1 MKLEEMT
8 DTLLHTYNDGS
19 LLKKTTIQALLK
31 IPNWKGNRILD
42 EGHAEK
48 LAGSIDR
55 MESLDK
61 GYFVI
66 VIEEPDASGK
76 ITEQRYVVDGQ
87 HRLSI
92 LRKTFMLG
100 DFPATVT
107 EKYVKSESDAIEY
120 FNSIN
125 SSKPIHW
132 EEDPMMVVN
141 RFLAAL
147 ETEFNAG
154 LKKSDLLIRNT
165 RTRQPFLCIDNVRE
179 ALLPLVDRL
188 KGMKPSEF
196 AANVRA
202 WNTRKLT
209 DLELAVSVKPDNIS
223 ENCIARKFALADRF
237 SSMPW
242 IVAALRK

>member
-1 MKLEEMT
+1 MT
-8 DTLLHTYNDGS
+8 DILLHTYNDGS
-19 LLKKTTIQALLK
+19 ILKKTTIQALLK

-42 EGHAEK
+42 EVHADK
-48 LAGSIDR
+48 LASSIDR

-66 VIEEPDASGK
+66 VIEEPDAAGK

-92 LRKTFMLG
+92 LRRTFMLG

-107 EKYVKSESDAIEY
+107 EKYVKSESEAIEY

-154 LKKSDLLIRNT
+154 LKKGDLLIRNAKT
-165 RTRQPFLCIDNVRE
+165 CRPFLCVDDIRQ
-179 ALLPLVDRL
+179 ALIPLVERL
-188 KGMKPSEF
+188 KGMKPLEF

-202 WNTRKLT
+202 WNTRKLA
-209 DLELAVSVKPDNIS
+209 DLELAISVKPDCMT
-223 ENCIARKFALADRF
+223 EKCIARKFALADRF
-237 SSMPW
+237 SSLPW

>member
-1 MKLEEMT
+1 MADILFK
-8 DTLLHTYNDGS
+8 YNDGS
-19 LLKKTTIQALLK
+19 MLKKTTIQALLK

-42 EGHAEK
+42 EVHADK
-48 LAGSIDR
+48 L
-55 MESLDK
+55 ESAIERKELLDK

-66 VIEEPDASGK
+66 VIEEPDADAK
-76 ITEQRYVVDGQ
+76 ITEQRYVIDGQ

-147 ETEFNAG
+147 EKEFNAG

-165 RTRQPFLCIDNVRE
+165 KTCRPFLCVDDVRQ
-179 ALLPLVDRL
+179 ALIPLVERL
-188 KGMKPSEF
+188 KGMKPAEF

-209 DLELAVSVKPDNIS
+209 DLELAVSVKPDSMS
-223 ENCIARKFALADRF
+223 EKCIARKFALTDRF
-237 SSMPW
+237 SSLPW
-242 IVAALRK
+242 IVAGLRK

>member
-1 MKLEEMT
+1 MS
-8 DTLLHTYNDGS
+8 DTLLHTYTDGS
-19 LLKKTTIQALLK
+19 MLKKTTIQALLK

-42 EGHAEK
+42 ESHAEK
-48 LAGSIDR
+48 LAGSIER

-61 GYFVI
+61 GYSVI
-66 VIEEPDASGK
+66 VIDEPDAAGK
-76 ITEQRYVVDGQ
+76 ITEQRYIVDGQ

-107 EKYVKSESDAIEY
+107 EKHVKSESEAIEY

-141 RFLAAL
+141 RFLVAL
-147 ETEFNAG
+147 EKEFNAG
-154 LKKSDLLIRNT
+154 LKKSDLLLRNT
-165 RTRQPFLCIDNVRE
+165 KTVRPFLCVDDVRQ
-179 ALLPLVDRL
+179 ALMPLADRL
-188 KGMKPSEF
+188 KKVKPAEF
-196 AANVRA
+196 VAGVRA

-209 DLELAVSVKPDNIS
+209 ELELAVSQKPDS
-223 ENCIARKFALADRF
+223 MAEKCIFRKFALADRF
-237 SSMPW
+237 SSLPW
-242 IVAALRK
+242 ILVALRK

>member
-1 MKLEEMT
+1 MT
-8 DTLLHTYNDGS
+8 DIELHTYNDGS
-19 LLKKTTIQALLK
+19 VLKKTTIQALLK

-42 EGHAEK
+42 ERHAEK
-48 LAGSIDR
+48 LAYSIES

-66 VIEEPDASGK
+66 VIEEPDAAGK
-76 ITEQRYVVDGQ
+76 ITEQRYIVDGQ

-92 LRKTFMLG
+92 LRKTYFLS
-100 DFPATVT
+100 DFSVTVT
-107 EKYVKSESDAIEY
+107 EKYVNSESEAIEY

-132 EEDPMMVVN
+132 EEDPIMIVN

-147 ETEFNAG
+147 EKEFNAG

-165 RTRQPFLCIDNVRE
+165 KTVRPFLCIEDVRQ
-179 ALLPLVDRL
+179 ALIPLVDRL
-188 KGMKPSEF
+188 KGMKPVEF
-196 AANVRA
+196 AANVRV

-209 DLELAVSVKPDNIS
+209 DLELAVSQAPDGMS
-223 ENCIARKFALADRF
+223 EKCIARKFALADRF
-237 SSMPW
+237 SSLPW